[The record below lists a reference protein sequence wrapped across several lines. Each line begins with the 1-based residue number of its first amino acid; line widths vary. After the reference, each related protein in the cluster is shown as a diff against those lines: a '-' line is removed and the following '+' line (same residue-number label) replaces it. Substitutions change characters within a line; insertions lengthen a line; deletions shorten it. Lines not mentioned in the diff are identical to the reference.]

1 MKKLTLPIFAFAC
14 LSTGLS
20 AETKKLKIFI
30 LSGQSNMQ
38 GHCTTSVIENRLK
51 DPKLKAG
58 FEKYH
63 QGGTFVKRE
72 DVFINHIEKQMHGPM
87 SVGYGASNDKIGPEL
102 SFGWTIGDKLDE
114 EVLIIKA
121 AWGGKSL
128 FRDFLPPSGRK
139 PDEAFIQALVDK
151 AKKKKK
157 PFSKEEYIEGFG
169 HYYRLMM
176 TSVGETLGDLKTY
189 APNYKGQGYEIAGFV
204 WFQGFNDKFSDH
216 STSTYQENMAHFI
229 RDVRKDLKS
238 PKLPFV
244 IGAMG
249 HQGTEQKGTTKILAD
264 AQIATAQMPEFKGN
278 VITVKTADFW
288 DYDAGKA
295 FENKNKDP
303 DTWAKLGSNRAYHYF
318 GSAAF
323 FEKTG
328 TAFADAII
336 ELGEQKN

>member
-1 MKKLTLPIFAFAC
+1 MKKLTLLILAC
-14 LSTGLS
+14 GLS
-20 AETKKLKIFI
+20 SGLNAEDKKLKVYI
-30 LSGQSNMQ
+30 LAGQSNMQ

-139 PDEAFIQALVDK
+139 PDDAFIQALEDR

-157 PFSKEEYIEGFG
+157 PFSKEEYMEGFG

-229 RDVRKDLKS
+229 RDVRKDLKL
-238 PKLPFV
+238 PELPFV

-288 DYDAGKA
+288 DYDAGNA
-295 FENKNKDP
+295 FENKNRDP

-328 TAFADAII
+328 TAFAEAVI
-336 ELGEQKN
+336 ELEK